1 MKEAIP
7 KVFTHSVHRNCFFHI
22 KKKAVEKCARTF
34 ATNPNLHADFT
45 DILNNSLTEA
55 EFESLWPQMIH
66 QFNCGHV
73 KYFAAMWKARHR
85 FVPVYFKRSFFPFIH
100 STARS
105 EGTNSVFKDN
115 VGSTYSVISFLSEYE
130 RIVQT
135 IEEKEREADSIT
147 RTTKPTFMVRS
158 EVEFQAARMYNRQI
172 FYKFQKQLMFTPKL
186 HVDEIVKG
194 QQYEVYKT
202 RMLAQKDFRTRRY
215 TVTVNLSEQVF
226 SCICCKFE
234 KDGIVCSHILRV
246 LVQLNMSELPE
257 KYFIERWKPKEKK
270 NIRDKQYKIPVDLTT
285 QNRQLRFHNLSKRL
299 VDMAS
304 EGAKSN
310 DRYLLVVQ
318 EAMKIED
325 KLDEIAKAEELKELA
340 EKAGQKQT
348 SDDPIQNNDG
358 YGDNL
363 ENPDVAKSKGR
374 PNLPG
379 RQKTFME
386 DLFTKQ
392 KITCSHCGSN
402 EHNIATCK
410 NLHLPKT
417 MFAKEK
423 KKAAGKAKSGMLL
436 HQYKL
441 MCLLAQTHTKYFDT
455 KVLIF
460 VCNYR

>member
-1 MKEAIP
+1 LLILQSKFLVAFAI
-7 KVFTHSVHRNCFFHI
+7 
-22 KKKAVEKCARTF
+22 
-34 ATNPNLHADFT
+34 NL
-45 DILNNSLTEA
+45 
-55 EFESLWPQMIH
+55 
-66 QFNCGHV
+66 
-73 KYFAAMWKARHR
+73 K
-85 FVPVYFKRSFFPFIH
+85 
-100 STARS
+100 
-105 EGTNSVFKDN
+105 
-115 VGSTYSVISFLSEYE
+115 
-130 RIVQT
+130 
-135 IEEKEREADSIT
+135 
-147 RTTKPTFMVRS
+147 
-158 EVEFQAARMYNRQI
+158 
-172 FYKFQKQLMFTPKL
+172 
-186 HVDEIVKG
+186 
-194 QQYEVYKT
+194 
-202 RMLAQKDFRTRRY
+202 
-215 TVTVNLSEQVF
+215 
-226 SCICCKFE
+226 

-270 NIRDKQYKIPVDLTT
+270 NIRDKQYKILVDLTT
-285 QNRQLRFHNLSKRL
+285 QNRQLRIHNLSKRL

-340 EKAGQKQT
+340 EKAGHKQT
-348 SDDPIQNNDG
+348 SVDPIQNNDG
-358 YGDNL
+358 YSDNL

-392 KITCSHCGSN
+392 KITCSQCGCN

-410 NLHLPKT
+410 NLHLRKS

-441 MCLLAQTHTKYFDT
+441 MCLLPQTHKNILTQKYLFMYVPTGKAAATK
-455 KVLIF
+455 KNHQHGENVEK
-460 VCNYR
+460 NS